1 MKHLKK
7 YKDYK
12 ESLLIDLS
20 FQRVEDLMESLTI
33 WHDALLLAVGAEET
47 NIFDT
52 LKLPEGDFSDNLDLD
67 FLSDNI
73 DFINSLS
80 SLALKK
86 SELQNSDDY
95 QTFLNKPIKFMFIY
109 DINSNQ
115 LENPVYLLLQI
126 WNDSLSQW
134 QSVKLYKVKDDVK
147 KFYDKLT
154 SRTIE
159 IIDGEQNYIYLT
171 SNGNEWVM
179 QNREKIN
186 DIYKDTFRKEEL
198 EDLIRAKKIKI
209 NVI

>member
-12 ESLLIDLS
+12 EYLLIDLS

-52 LKLPEGDFSDNLDLD
+52 LKLPQEDFGDNLDLD
-67 FLSDNI
+67 FLSDSI

-134 QSVKLYKVKDDVK
+134 QGVKLYKVKDDVK

-159 IIDGEQNYIYLT
+159 IIDGDQNYIYLT

-198 EDLIRAKKIKI
+198 EDLIRVKKIKI

>member
-52 LKLPEGDFSDNLDLD
+52 LKLPQEDFGDNLDLD
-67 FLSDNI
+67 FLSDSI

-134 QSVKLYKVKDDVK
+134 QGVKLYKVKDDVK

-159 IIDGEQNYIYLT
+159 IIDGDQNYIYLT

-198 EDLIRAKKIKI
+198 EDLIRVKKIKI